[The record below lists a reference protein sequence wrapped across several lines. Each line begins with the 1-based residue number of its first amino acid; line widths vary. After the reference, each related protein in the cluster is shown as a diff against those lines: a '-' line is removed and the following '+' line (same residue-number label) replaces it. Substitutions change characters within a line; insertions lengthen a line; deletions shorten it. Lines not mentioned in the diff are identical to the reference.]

1 MKKMKQMIFFFYLSM
16 IFISRLDIYSR
27 VTLQKEFMKQI
38 GVCGLSGLQK
48 AFPSHFNIFVTCF
61 SDFVNIDPYEPPISE
76 MLSVYDFIVW
86 KIYFC
91 PVFSHPWAKLL
102 PLGWILSCWLY
113 FLMAKSFCFCFV
125 FLSSQHEFIHNHEC
139 SMGWKGYSA
148 NNE

>member
-1 MKKMKQMIFFFYLSM
+1 M
-16 IFISRLDIYSR
+16 FISRLDIYSR
-27 VTLQKEFMKQI
+27 VTLQKEFMEQI

-61 SDFVNIDPYEPPISE
+61 SDFVNIDPYEPPNSE

-91 PVFSHPWAKLL
+91 PVFFHPWAKNIAAGLNSVML
-102 PLGWILSCWLY
+102 TLFSYG
-113 FLMAKSFCFCFV
+113 KV
-125 FLSSQHEFIHNHEC
+125 FLFLFLFFFPSQHEFIPNHEC